1 MSLRCRE
8 PVDVLFELVSQIVR
22 VSAEEWKSAH
32 DFHRHDRVKLTRQLL
47 RWLRVL
53 ARSRCILQVCG
64 RGLLPC
70 DTRLAS
76 VAFDGAHTL
85 DVVFMLVGL
94 ALSQDRRV
102 RLTSTSIDDL
112 LG

>member
-1 MSLRCRE
+1 MGLGCRE
-8 PVDVLFELVSQIVR
+8 TVDVLIKLVAQIMR
-22 VSAEEWKSAH
+22 VSAEKWKSAH

-47 RWLRVL
+47 LRLRVL
-53 ARSRCILQVCG
+53 AHSRCILQLCG

-94 ALSQDRRV
+94 ALFQDRRV
-102 RLTSTSIDDL
+102 CLTSTSIDDL
-112 LG
+112 FG

>member
-1 MSLRCRE
+1 M
-8 PVDVLFELVSQIVR
+8 DVLIELVPQIVR

-47 RWLRVL
+47 LRLRVL
-53 ARSRCILQVCG
+53 ARSRCTLQVCG

-70 DTRLAS
+70 DTRLLAS
-76 VAFDGAHTL
+76 VAFDRAHTL